1 MSVSNKKSIDMT
13 SGALWN
19 KILLFALPL
28 AASSILQQLFN
39 SVDTAVVGR
48 FASSQA
54 LAAVGS
60 NSSLISLMINL
71 FIGISLGSNVVI
83 ARYIGEKSEKNI
95 HAAIHTAIL
104 VAIISGFFVMIAGQF
119 IAKPVLLL
127 MGTPEDVIDLA
138 VLYLR
143 IYLLGM
149 PFIML
154 YDFGSSI
161 LRSTGD
167 SRRPLYCLIVA
178 GVINTLLNLVL
189 VIVFRLGVS
198 GVAIATVISNIV
210 SSSMVI
216 YILTHESEP
225 IKLELRQ
232 LKISVKEL
240 KKILVIGIPAG
251 LQGMMFS
258 IANVC
263 IQSTINSFGSSAVA
277 GSAAALN
284 YEFFAYFLVNAFA
297 QAAVTF
303 TSQNYGAGEYNRCKK
318 IFRISLVFALV
329 SCGILSGIFVMGREF
344 FLRIYTT
351 DADVLVFAS
360 VVYMGREFFLRIYTT
375 DADVLVFARQRII
388 IATTLELLTAVYE
401 ISAGAMRGLGYSLL
415 PAVITCVG
423 SCVIRLIWISTV
435 CKVVHV
441 FWVLMIIYP
450 ISWVI
455 TGIAMMTAYYIVRRK
470 CFTFTH

>member
-1 MSVSNKKSIDMT
+1 MSTPAKNKMDMT
-13 SGALWN
+13 HGTLWN
-19 KILLFALPL
+19 KILIFALPL

-60 NSSLISLMINL
+60 NGSLISLLINL

-83 ARYIGEKSEKNI
+83 AHYIGQGAQKNI
-95 HAAIHTAIL
+95 QAAIHTAIVVAL
-104 VAIISGFFVMIAGQF
+104 VSGFFVMILGQF
-119 IAKPVLLL
+119 IARPVLLL

-167 SRRPLYCLIVA
+167 SKRPLYSLIVA

-189 VIVFRLGVS
+189 VIGFKLSVS
-198 GVAIATVISNIV
+198 GVAIATVISNVV
-210 SSSMVI
+210 SSGIVI
-216 YILTHESEP
+216 YFLTQESEP
-225 IKLELRQ
+225 IKLD
-232 LKISVKEL
+232 LKKLAVSTTEL
-240 KKILVIGIPAG
+240 KKILKIGVPAG

-263 IQSTINSFGSSAVA
+263 IQSTINSFGSDAIA

-284 YEFFAYFLVNAFA
+284 YEFFSYFMVNAFA
-297 QAAVTF
+297 QTTVTF
-303 TSQNYGAGEYNRCKK
+303 TSQNYGAGEYDRCKK
-318 IFRISLVFALV
+318 IFGIGMMFSLI
-329 SCGILSGIFVMGREF
+329 SCGLLSAVFVIGRGF
-344 FLRIYTT
+344 FLGLYST
-351 DADVLVFAS
+351 DANVLVYAK
-360 VVYMGREFFLRIYTT
+360 
-375 DADVLVFARQRII
+375 QRIC
-388 IATTLELLTAVYE
+388 IATTLELLTSIYE
-401 ISAGAMRGLGYSLL
+401 ISAGAMRGLGHSMT
-415 PAVITCVG
+415 PAVITFMG
-423 SCVIRLIWISTV
+423 SCVLRLIWISTA
-435 CKVVHV
+435 CKMVHE

-450 ISWVI
+450 ISWII
-455 TGIAMMTAYYIVRRK
+455 TGIAMMIAYGMLKRK
-470 CFTFTH
+470 IFKKAQV

>member
-1 MSVSNKKSIDMT
+1 MDTTNKNTMDMT
-13 SGALWN
+13 HGTLWN
-19 KILLFALPL
+19 KILIFALPL

-71 FIGISLGSNVVI
+71 FLGISLGSNVVI
-83 ARYIGEKSEKNI
+83 ARYIGQKIEKNI
-95 HAAIHTAIL
+95 QAAIHTSIL
-104 VAIISGFFVMIAGQF
+104 VAILSGFFVMILGQF
-119 IAKPVLLL
+119 IARPVLLL

-167 SRRPLYCLIVA
+167 SKRPLYALIAA
-178 GVINTLLNLVL
+178 GIVNTILNLIL
-189 VIVFRLGVS
+189 VIVFQMSVA

-210 SSSMVI
+210 SSSIVM
-216 YILTHESEP
+216 YILLHEQEP
-225 IKLELRQ
+225 IRLDLRKLRIVPGELSQ
-232 LKISVKEL
+232 LL
-240 KKILVIGIPAG
+240 RIGIPAG
-251 LQGMMFS
+251 LQGTMFS

-284 YEFFAYFLVNAFA
+284 FEFFAYFMVNAFA
-297 QAAVTF
+297 QATVTF
-303 TSQNYGAGEYNRCKK
+303 TSQNYGAGEYTRCRK
-318 IFRISLVFALV
+318 IFRIAMLFSIL
-329 SCGILSGIFVMGREF
+329 SCGLLSGIFVIWRGF

-351 DADVLVFAS
+351 DPAVLEFA
-360 VVYMGREFFLRIYTT
+360 V
-375 DADVLVFARQRII
+375 QRLLIV
-388 IATTLELLTAVYE
+388 TTLELLTSSYE
-401 ISAGAMRGLGYSLL
+401 ISAGAMRGLGHSLL
-415 PAVITCVG
+415 PAIITFAG
-423 SCVIRLIWISTV
+423 SCVLRLIWIATA
-435 CKVVHV
+435 CRMVHE
-441 FWVLMIIYP
+441 FRVLMIIYP
-450 ISWVI
+450 ISWVV
-455 TGIAMMTAYYIVRRK
+455 TGIAMLTAYHFVCSLTYSRMKKSSSGI
-470 CFTFTH
+470 

>member
-1 MSVSNKKSIDMT
+1 MSTTSKKTMDMT
-13 SGALWN
+13 HGSLWN
-19 KILLFALPL
+19 KILIFALPL

-60 NSSLISLMINL
+60 NSSLISLLINL

-83 ARYIGEKSEKNI
+83 AHYIGQKSEGNI
-95 HAAIHTAIL
+95 HAAIHTAIV
-104 VAIISGFFVMIAGQF
+104 VAMISGVFVMIFGQF
-119 IAKPVLLL
+119 IARPVLLL
-127 MGTPEDVIDLA
+127 MGTPEDVIQLA

-167 SRRPLYCLIVA
+167 SRRPLYSLIVA
-178 GVINTLLNLVL
+178 GVVNTILNLVL
-189 VIVFRLGVS
+189 VIGFKLSVA
-198 GVAIATVISNIV
+198 GVAIATVISNMV
-210 SSSMVI
+210 SSGIVM
-216 YILTHESEP
+216 YILLHESEP
-225 IKLELRQ
+225 IRLELRK
-232 LKISVKEL
+232 LTIVPKEL
-240 KKILVIGIPAG
+240 KKILSIGIPAG

-263 IQSTINSFGSSAVA
+263 IQSAINSFGSNAIA

-284 YEFFAYFLVNAFA
+284 FEFFAYFLVNAFA

-303 TSQNYGAGEYNRCKK
+303 TSQNYGAGEPERCKK
-318 IFRISLVFALV
+318 IFRISMVFSLV
-329 SCGILSGIFVMGREF
+329 SCGLLSGIFVLGRGF

-351 DADVLVFAS
+351 DQAVLEFA
-360 VVYMGREFFLRIYTT
+360 T
-375 DADVLVFARQRII
+375 QRLL
-388 IATTLELLTAVYE
+388 IATTLELLTSVYE
-401 ISAGAMRGLGYSLL
+401 ISAGAMRGLGHSLL
-415 PAVITCVG
+415 PAIITFVG
-423 SCVIRLIWISTV
+423 SCVLRLVWISTA
-435 CKVVHV
+435 CRMVHE
-441 FWVLMIIYP
+441 FWVLLIIYP
-450 ISWVI
+450 ISWVV
-455 TGIAMMTAYYIVRRK
+455 TGIAMMIAYGCIRK
-470 CFTFTH
+470 NVFNRNYSI

>member
-1 MSVSNKKSIDMT
+1 MSTTSKKTMDMT
-13 SGALWN
+13 QGSLWN
-19 KILLFALPL
+19 KILIFALPL

-60 NSSLISLMINL
+60 NSSLISLLINL

-83 ARYIGEKSEKNI
+83 AHYIGQKSEENI
-95 HAAIHTAIL
+95 HAAIHTAIV
-104 VAIISGFFVMIAGQF
+104 VAMISGVFVMIFGQF
-119 IAKPVLLL
+119 IARPVLLL
-127 MGTPEDVIDLA
+127 MGTPEDVIQLA

-167 SRRPLYCLIVA
+167 SRRPLYSLIVA
-178 GVINTLLNLVL
+178 GVVNTILNLIL
-189 VIVFRLGVS
+189 VIGFKLSVA
-198 GVAIATVISNIV
+198 GVAIATVISNMV
-210 SSSMVI
+210 SSEIVM
-216 YILTHESEP
+216 YILLHESEP
-225 IKLELRQ
+225 IRLELRK
-232 LKISVKEL
+232 LTIVPIEL
-240 KKILVIGIPAG
+240 KKILSIGIPAG

-263 IQSTINSFGSSAVA
+263 IQSTINSFGSNAIA

-284 YEFFAYFLVNAFA
+284 FEFFAYFLVNAFA

-303 TSQNYGAGEYNRCKK
+303 TSQNYGAGEPERCKK
-318 IFRISLVFALV
+318 IFRISMVFSLV
-329 SCGILSGIFVMGREF
+329 SCGLLSGIFVLGRGF

-351 DADVLVFAS
+351 DQAVLEFA
-360 VVYMGREFFLRIYTT
+360 T
-375 DADVLVFARQRII
+375 QRLL
-388 IATTLELLTAVYE
+388 IATTLELLTSVYE
-401 ISAGAMRGLGYSLL
+401 ISAGAMRGLGHSLL
-415 PAVITCVG
+415 PAIITFVG
-423 SCVIRLIWISTV
+423 SCVLRLVWISTA
-435 CKVVHV
+435 CRMVHE
-441 FWVLMIIYP
+441 FWVLLIIYP
-450 ISWVI
+450 ISWVV
-455 TGIAMMTAYYIVRRK
+455 TGIAMMIAYGCIRK
-470 CFTFTH
+470 NVFNRNYSI

>member
-1 MSVSNKKSIDMT
+1 MQKEKKANSMDMIHG
-13 SGALWN
+13 SLWN

-71 FIGISLGSNVVI
+71 FLGVSLGSNVVI
-83 ARYIGEKSEKNI
+83 AHYIGQGSGKNI
-95 HAAIHTAIL
+95 KAAVHTAML
-104 VAIISGFFVMIAGQF
+104 VAALCGFFVLLFGQVIAR
-119 IAKPVLLL
+119 PVLLL

-149 PFIML
+149 PCIML
-154 YDFGSSI
+154 YDFGASI

-167 SRRPLYCLIVA
+167 SKRPLYALIAA
-178 GVINTLLNLVL
+178 GIINTILNLIL
-189 VIVFRLGVS
+189 VIGFGMGVS
-198 GVAIATVISNIV
+198 GVAIATVISNMV
-210 SSSMVI
+210 SSGIVLH
-216 YILTHESEP
+216 ILLHEQEP
-225 IKLELRQ
+225 IRVELKQ
-232 LKISVKEL
+232 LSIVPKEL

-263 IQSTINSFGSSAVA
+263 IQSAINSFGSNAIA

-284 YEFFAYFLVNAFA
+284 FEFFAYFIVNAFA
-297 QAAVTF
+297 QTTVTF
-303 TSQNYGAGEYNRCKK
+303 TSQNYGAGEVGRCKK
-318 IFRISLVFALV
+318 IFCLNMVFSLIFCGMLSAVFVL
-329 SCGILSGIFVMGREF
+329 GRGF
-344 FLRIYTT
+344 FLRLYTT
-351 DADVLVFAS
+351 DEAVLVFA
-360 VVYMGREFFLRIYTT
+360 
-375 DADVLVFARQRII
+375 AQRLL
-388 IATTLELLTAVYE
+388 IATTLELLTSTYE
-401 ISAGAMRGLGYSLL
+401 ISAGAMRGLGHSLL
-415 PAVITCVG
+415 PAIITCVG
-423 SCVIRLIWISTV
+423 SCLLRLVWIATA
-435 CKVVHV
+435 CRLVHD
-441 FWVLMIIYP
+441 FDLLMIIYP

-455 TGIAMMTAYYIVRRK
+455 TGTAMLTAYFCIRKK
-470 CFTFTH
+470 CFKSLGRF

>member
-1 MSVSNKKSIDMT
+1 MSTPAKNKMDMT
-13 SGALWN
+13 HGTLWN
-19 KILLFALPL
+19 KILIFALPL

-60 NSSLISLMINL
+60 NGSLISLLINL

-83 ARYIGEKSEKNI
+83 AHYIGQGAQKNI
-95 HAAIHTAIL
+95 QAAIHTAIVVAL
-104 VAIISGFFVMIAGQF
+104 VSGFFVMILGQF
-119 IAKPVLLL
+119 IARPVLLL

-167 SRRPLYCLIVA
+167 SKRPLYSLIVA

-189 VIVFRLGVS
+189 VIGFKLSVS
-198 GVAIATVISNIV
+198 GVAIATVISNVV
-210 SSSMVI
+210 SSGIVI
-216 YILTHESEP
+216 YFLTQESEP
-225 IKLELRQ
+225 IKLD
-232 LKISVKEL
+232 LKKLAVSTTEL
-240 KKILVIGIPAG
+240 KKILKIGVPAG

-263 IQSTINSFGSSAVA
+263 IQSTINSFGSDAIA

-284 YEFFAYFLVNAFA
+284 YEFFSYFMVNAFA
-297 QAAVTF
+297 QTTVTF
-303 TSQNYGAGEYNRCKK
+303 TSQNYGAGEYDRCKK
-318 IFRISLVFALV
+318 IFGIGMMFSLI
-329 SCGILSGIFVMGREF
+329 SCGLLSAVFVIGRGF
-344 FLRIYTT
+344 FLGLYST
-351 DADVLVFAS
+351 DANVLVYAK
-360 VVYMGREFFLRIYTT
+360 
-375 DADVLVFARQRII
+375 QRIC
-388 IATTLELLTAVYE
+388 IATTLELLTSIYE
-401 ISAGAMRGLGYSLL
+401 ISAGAMRGLGHSMT
-415 PAVITCVG
+415 PAVITFMG
-423 SCVIRLIWISTV
+423 SCVLRLIWISTA
-435 CKVVHV
+435 CKMVHE

-450 ISWVI
+450 ISWII
-455 TGIAMMTAYYIVRRK
+455 TGIAMMIAYGMLKHRIFKKAQV
-470 CFTFTH
+470 